1 MAQGDALRIGQV
13 RGEVGETRAGM
24 HLADRALRRVA
35 LDHQLPGGDIHR
47 RQRIDSHTDRL
58 LEPGPAPR
66 LRPADSAVGE
76 HGIPEEYAGGFGAAD
91 DACGG
96 HDEAAIHSRQALR
109 RANTRRNFGHR
120 AGRHVDS
127 DDDAGFAP
135 VHAIGRCQA
144 VGADVCGVVVVDH
157 DEAGCLQTCR
167 HDAE

>member
-24 HLADRALRRVA
+24 HLADRALRRVG
-35 LDHQLPGGDIHR
+35 LDRQFPGGDVRR

-58 LEPGPAPR
+58 LEPGPGPR
-66 LRPADSAVGE
+66 LWAADSTVGE
-76 HGIPEEYAGGFGAAD
+76 HGIPEEYAGGFPAAD
-91 DACGG
+91 DAYGG
-96 HDEAAIHSRQALR
+96 HDEAAIESRQALR
-109 RANTRRNFGHR
+109 RANARRNFGHR

-157 DEAGCLQTCR
+157 DEAGCLQTGR